1 MSATETREDRVT
13 ARTLLN
19 ADSRTPNNRKVRKA
33 SSPWLGVALLA
44 PSMLWVGGTLIFA
57 VILLLS
63 LSLRDVGLGHIN
75 KVLAA
80 PLSFANYVEVFSSAE
95 TWRSFGISVVYVLG
109 STAIPFA
116 IGLGTALLLNQKMPG
131 QRLLRTLI
139 LVPWAVP
146 GVTATI
152 AFMWMMAPTYGVVN
166 YMLRSLGIISTDINW
181 FADDS
186 LALIAVIAP
195 TSWKAFPF
203 FTLMLLAGLQSVG
216 KEQYEAAAMD
226 GAGKLLK
233 FRYVTLPAL
242 SPFIFISVIFNMMY
256 AFREFDFI
264 YASTRGGP
272 AGATE
277 TIAVRIYN
285 QAFERFDLGGAAA
298 LGVVTFALI
307 GAVVFFLVR
316 KKFKGSLEGVL

>member
-1 MSATETREDRVT
+1 MSITERQNKYDV
-13 ARTLLN
+13 AH
-19 ADSRTPNNRKVRKA
+19 TPGNSKAQPVRRRKMRKA
-33 SSPWLGVALLA
+33 NSPWIGVALMA
-44 PSMLWVGGTLIFA
+44 PTMLWVGGTLVFA
-57 VILLLS
+57 VVLLLS
-63 LSLRDVGLGHIN
+63 LSLRDVGLGPLD

-80 PLSFANYVEVFSSAE
+80 PLSLVNYAEVLTNAD
-95 TWRSFGISVVYVLG
+95 TWRSFGISVVYVAG

-131 QRLLRTLI
+131 QRLLRTLV

-166 YMLRSLGIISTDINW
+166 YILRTLGIISTDINW

-186 LALIAVIAP
+186 LALLAVIAP

-216 KEQYEAAAMD
+216 KEQYEAASMD

-285 QAFERFDLGGAAA
+285 QAFERFDLGSAAA
-298 LGVVTFALI
+298 LGILTFALI